1 MGEFKSLVLMQLK
14 DKLDWSFLKS
24 KKKTI
29 FKVVTTLLKFA
40 VITALIYFAFYI
52 LSYLRLVSLLPG
64 VPLNLFTALLTI
76 MVFLSIIVCSF
87 GLVKTLYHAKD
98 NALLLTLPAKRT
110 TVFTSKL
117 IVYYIYERAFENL
130 DLGYASALAVVLLV
144 VVMIFSL
151 INILCFEKNKYTD
164 V

>member
-1 MGEFKSLVLMQLK
+1 MKGLKTLVLMQLK
-14 DKLDWSFLKS
+14 DKIDFSFLKS
-24 KKKTI
+24 TKRTI

-40 VITALIYFAFYI
+40 VITAIIYFAFYI

-76 MVFLSIIVCSF
+76 MVSLSIIVCSF

-98 NALLLTLPAKRT
+98 NALLLTLPANRT

-117 IVYYIYERAFENL
+117 IVYYIYVQSSRDRNLQGPINRRIRNRKKPMKSSAF
-130 DLGYASALAVVLLV
+130 SV
-144 VVMIFSL
+144 S
-151 INILCFEKNKYTD
+151 
-164 V
+164 